1 MRGERFLVYLFI
13 HRMTIESF
21 YVSGTL
27 YGNRNVK
34 LRGPGLVSLLNLSQE
49 AEQQRILILAQQA
62 GS

>member
-49 AEQQRILILAQQA
+49 AEQRILILAQQA